1 MKIRLLPAVIA
12 ALLAV
17 GAAQAA
23 ETTTAP
29 KAPAAPAVPSAS
41 KAPAAPA
48 AQQDAARAEID
59 RLIQRIE
66 VLSKQLGEDTDV
78 RVVVRRG
85 RHMGPEGM
93 GDHARW
99 VERDETEVD
108 DGQRKEIRIER
119 VGPGM
124 AGEGGMRMKHHPGEM
139 PPAHSGAGLG
149 IVMAP
154 NPAAGGVR
162 LAAVTPDSPA
172 MKAGLRSG
180 DVLLSIDGKSIAGK
194 GTEAVDNARKQ
205 LGGLKEGQTVKLHY
219 ARQGKTYDA
228 SVKAGT
234 IARVMMFNREMAGP
248 MAGMPRMHGGDG
260 VRSEHM
266 MMLPDDVEIEIERMG
281 PDRKCAPGND
291 DCGMPALFQAFRWQG
306 LNLASIDSSLGRY
319 FGTEKGVLVV
329 SNGPELKGL
338 QSGDVIQRV
347 AGNDVESPRDVMRSL
362 REKDSGAQL
371 KLDVVRDRKP
381 VAVTI
386 TVPRSEPLP
395 FMSPPSAPA
404 IPPPPAPPAPPA
416 KPASR

>member
-1 MKIRLLPAVIA
+1 MKIRLLSAVIA
-12 ALLAV
+12 ALLTI

-23 ETTTAP
+23 EPA
-29 KAPAAPAVPSAS
+29 KAPAAAAAPAAS
-41 KAPAAPA
+41 KAPAAPT
-48 AQQDAARAEID
+48 AQQQSARAEID
-59 RLIQRIE
+59 RLIERIE
-66 VLSKQLGEDTDV
+66 ELSKQLGEDTDV
-78 RVVVRRG
+78 RVVIRRG
-85 RHMGPEGM
+85 QHMGPKGM

-99 VERDETEVD
+99 IERERS
-108 DGQRKEIRIER
+108 DGADGARKEIRIER

-124 AGEGGMRMKHHPGEM
+124 AGEGGMRMEHHPGEL

-172 MKAGLRSG
+172 MKAGLLSG
-180 DVLLSIDGKSIAGK
+180 DVLLSIDGKSISGK
-194 GTEAVDNARKQ
+194 GAEAVDNARKQ
-205 LGGLKEGQTVKLHY
+205 LGNLKEGQAVKLHY

-228 SVKAGT
+228 SVKAGA
-234 IARVMMFNREMAGP
+234 IPRVMMFNREIAGP
-248 MAGMPRMHGGDG
+248 GAPRMHGRDG
-260 VRSEHM
+260 EHREHM
-266 MMLPDDVEIEIERMG
+266 MMLPPDVEIEIERMG

-291 DCGMPALFQAFRWQG
+291 DCGMPALFRAFRWQG
-306 LNLASIDSSLGRY
+306 LNLASIDASLGRY

-347 AGNDVESPRDVMRSL
+347 AGSEVESPRDVMRSL
-362 REKDSGAQL
+362 REKESGTQL
-371 KLDVVRDRKP
+371 KLDVLRDRKP

-386 TVPRSEPLP
+386 TVPKSEPLP
-395 FMSPPSAPA
+395 FMSPP
-404 IPPPPAPPAPPA
+404 PPPAPAPTPAPAPPA

>member
-1 MKIRLLPAVIA
+1 MKIRLLSAVIA
-12 ALLAV
+12 ALLTI

-23 ETTTAP
+23 EPA
-29 KAPAAPAVPSAS
+29 KAPAAAAAPGAS
-41 KAPAAPA
+41 KAPAAPT
-48 AQQDAARAEID
+48 AQQQSARAEID
-59 RLIQRIE
+59 RLIERIE
-66 VLSKQLGEDTDV
+66 ELSKQLGEDTDV
-78 RVVVRRG
+78 RVVIRRG
-85 RHMGPEGM
+85 QRMGPEGM

-99 VERDETEVD
+99 IERDESEGA
-108 DGQRKEIRIER
+108 DGARKEIRIKR

-124 AGEGGMRMKHHPGEM
+124 AGEGGMRMELHPGEL

-149 IVMAP
+149 IVLAP

-172 MKAGLRSG
+172 MKAGLLSG
-180 DVLLSIDGKSIAGK
+180 DVLLSIDGKPIAGK
-194 GTEAVDNARKQ
+194 GAEAVDNARKQ
-205 LGGLKEGQTVKLHY
+205 LGNLKKGQAVKLHY

-228 SVKAGT
+228 SVKAGA
-234 IARVMMFNREMAGP
+234 IPRVMMFNREVAGT
-248 MAGMPRMHGGDG
+248 PRPHRGD
-260 VRSEHM
+260 RDHREHM
-266 MMLPDDVEIEIERMG
+266 MMLPPDVEIEIERMG

-291 DCGMPALFQAFRWQG
+291 DCGMPALFRAFRWQG

-347 AGNDVESPRDVMRSL
+347 AGSEVESPRDVMRSL
-362 REKDSGAQL
+362 REKESGTQL
-371 KLDVVRDRKP
+371 KLDVLRDRKP

-386 TVPRSEPLP
+386 TVPKSEPLP
-395 FMSPPSAPA
+395 FMSPP
-404 IPPPPAPPAPPA
+404 PPPAPAPTPAPAPPA